1 MLVANFT
8 YDDEFIDENLYEIL
22 DWFDAVFD
30 AYYKDD
36 YFLSLK
42 KTQQEHAHFILK
54 FFIESCYGYGL
65 KKPGQ
70 WDCDIID
77 EVCLDVFP
85 RKVSAEIECF
95 ESVAPVII
103 SFIHWSDNKG
113 LINNTANLCNH
124 IAQLAD
130 DIVRNAGTP
139 SNWGMAKSMM
149 MLGPENIQKYYQNNF
164 KNTSIQVVKSN
175 KIGRNAI
182 CSCGSGKKYKK
193 CCLMVTAV
201 Q

>member
-42 KTQQEHAHFILK
+42 KTQQEHAHFILQ

-124 IAQLAD
+124 
-130 DIVRNAGTP
+130 
-139 SNWGMAKSMM
+139 
-149 MLGPENIQKYYQNNF
+149 
-164 KNTSIQVVKSN
+164 
-175 KIGRNAI
+175 
-182 CSCGSGKKYKK
+182 
-193 CCLMVTAV
+193 
-201 Q
+201 